1 MKRLDG
7 AIMTFIILAVVSFFI
22 LKGAFWPCVCSAVVL
37 SILKKAIPELL
48 DELKRKGKL

>member
-1 MKRLDG
+1 MKRLDS
-7 AIMTFIILAVVSFFI
+7 AIMTFIILAIISFFI

-48 DELKRKGKL
+48 DDRERRRKL